1 MEERS
6 SQNPRYAVQTFVAG
20 RIHGIQEDYLSP
32 TRRSVGARK
41 LAALR
46 HAATKEPGSTPD
58 TWGIEFESMPAQLA
72 GRFDWPSVGEYAVHG
87 ALTLYAIHQQSQ
99 SAEMCVLGWE
109 HNLGAAIR
117 QMIDGDPTRYES
129 LQSGELPR
137 RFAALVTAESFSE
150 VMHYARQLVQ
160 QLRTASIPLDYGLLA
175 QQLYD
180 LQNPY
185 RADTVRLSW
194 GRAFARVSFDA
205 TAKQEENKER

>member
-1 MEERS
+1 MVERS
-6 SQNPRYAVQTFVAG
+6 LQNPRHAVRAFVAG
-20 RIHGIQEDYLSP
+20 RIHGIQEEYLSS

-46 HAATKEPGSTPD
+46 HAAAKEPGSTPD
-58 TWGIEFESMPAQLA
+58 IWGLEFEGMPDQLV
-72 GRFDWPSVGEYAVHG
+72 GRFDRPSAGEYAVHG

-109 HNLGAAIR
+109 HNLGAAIKR
-117 QMIDGDPTRYES
+117 MIGRDPTRYES

-150 VMHYARQLVQ
+150 TMHYARQLVQ
-160 QLRTASIPLDYGLLA
+160 QLRAASIPLDYGLLA

-185 RADTVRLSW
+185 RADAVRLSW

-205 TAKQEENKER
+205 TMEQEKRKER